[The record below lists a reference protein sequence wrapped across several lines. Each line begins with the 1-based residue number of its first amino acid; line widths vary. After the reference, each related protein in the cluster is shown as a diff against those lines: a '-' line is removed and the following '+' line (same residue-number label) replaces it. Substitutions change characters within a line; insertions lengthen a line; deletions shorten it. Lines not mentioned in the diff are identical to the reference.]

1 MERSLKIVKILLT
14 AAILAVCLLLC
25 FQAADIY
32 AVGNRPENF
41 SAPGVR
47 IEQVYTRAGVA
58 ARLAALAPAFWAL
71 AILAAA
77 GLILQ
82 AAVGS
87 REKTVPLRH
96 PEDTLR
102 RLRAQLSTL
111 PEEALAEERK
121 RRNVCLAAGAATAVG
136 LGFSLFYLLN
146 GRNFA
151 SLDLEATVAPWAALG
166 LAAWSGAVV
175 YCGRSLER
183 EIALVKALPRDQK
196 APAAE
201 GKKKNGLLYLRLV
214 LGAAG
219 IVLVALGAANGG
231 LRDVLVK
238 AINICT
244 ECIGLG

>member
-47 IEQVYTRAGVA
+47 VEQVYTRADVA

-77 GLILQ
+77 GLILR

-102 RLRAQLSTL
+102 RLRARLSAL

-121 RRNVCLAAGAATAVG
+121 RRNACLAAGAATAVG

-151 SLDLEATVAPWAALG
+151 SLDLEATVGAMLLHVAPWAALG
-166 LAAWSGAVV
+166 LAAWSGAAV

-183 EIALVKALPRDQK
+183 EIALVKTLPRDQK

-214 LGAAG
+214 LGPPGSSWWPWA
-219 IVLVALGAANGG
+219 
-231 LRDVLVK
+231 RP
-238 AINICT
+238 T
-244 ECIGLG
+244 EGCGMCW